1 MEQSI
6 NILFSDIILSNW
18 SIISF
23 TNHICVWSLSF
34 WATIYTIFCAIP
46 ISKEFPSIW
55 QESSPNNYVT
65 HWTNFR
71 NQNFP
76 VSYSDHILRQVF
88 ELENKKSY
96 SVIHCDLKPENILL
110 INPKRSEIKLIDFG
124 SSCQLGE
131 KIYSY
136 LQEHFHTSN
145 FSNHTMISL
154 WVLISIIS
162 KFCVGL
168 FWSFD
173 SFSDYW
179 QNFRVWG
186 TQI

>member
-88 ELENKKSY
+88 ELENKNLIQSFIVIWNRKIFCWSIQSEVKSSSLILDRLVNLEKKY
-96 SVIHCDLKPENILL
+96 IHTFRNIFT
-110 INPKRSEIKLIDFG
+110 RV
-124 SSCQLGE
+124 
-131 KIYSY
+131 
-136 LQEHFHTSN
+136 
-145 FSNHTMISL
+145 ISL
-154 WVLISIIS
+154 IILWYHS
-162 KFCVGL
+162 G
-168 FWSFD
+168 
-173 SFSDYW
+173 Y
-179 QNFRVWG
+179 
-186 TQI
+186 

>member
-1 MEQSI
+1 M
-6 NILFSDIILSNW
+6 FKY
-18 SIISF
+18 
-23 TNHICVWSLSF
+23 C
-34 WATIYTIFCAIP
+34 
-46 ISKEFPSIW
+46 
-55 QESSPNNYVT
+55 
-65 HWTNFR
+65 
-71 NQNFP
+71 
-76 VSYSDHILRQVF
+76 
-88 ELENKKSY
+88 

-136 LQEHFHTSN
+136 LQEHFHVSN

-154 WVLISIIS
+154 LVLILIMS

-173 SFSDYW
+173 SF
-179 QNFRVWG
+179 
-186 TQI
+186 

>member
-34 WATIYTIFCAIP
+34 WATIYTIFCEIP

-76 VSYSDHILRQVF
+76 VSYSGYIVGQVF
-88 ELENKKSY
+88 ELENKNLIQSFIVIWNRKIFCWSIQSEVKSSSLILDRLVNLEKKY
-96 SVIHCDLKPENILL
+96 IHTFRNIFT
-110 INPKRSEIKLIDFG
+110 RV
-124 SSCQLGE
+124 
-131 KIYSY
+131 
-136 LQEHFHTSN
+136 
-145 FSNHTMISL
+145 ISL
-154 WVLISIIS
+154 II
-162 KFCVGL
+162 
-168 FWSFD
+168 
-173 SFSDYW
+173 
-179 QNFRVWG
+179 VWYHSG
-186 TQI
+186 Y

>member
-6 NILFSDIILSNW
+6 IILFSDIILSNW

-88 ELENKKSY
+88 ELENKNLIQSFIVIWNRKIFCWLIQSEVKSSSLILDRLVNLEKKY
-96 SVIHCDLKPENILL
+96 IHTFRNIFT
-110 INPKRSEIKLIDFG
+110 RV
-124 SSCQLGE
+124 
-131 KIYSY
+131 
-136 LQEHFHTSN
+136 
-145 FSNHTMISL
+145 ISL
-154 WVLISIIS
+154 IILWYHS
-162 KFCVGL
+162 G
-168 FWSFD
+168 
-173 SFSDYW
+173 Y
-179 QNFRVWG
+179 
-186 TQI
+186 